1 MSGSDYTTTPNL
13 GLFMPNYDMDDGQ
26 WGFHLNTNAQVLDA
40 AIGSATP
47 GPWLPL
53 AGGALS
59 GLLTLSGPPT
69 AALHAATK
77 AYVDAAPPV
86 GGPFLPLA
94 GGTVTGATIFSGS
107 VRHNSTVGFN
117 NTAPIARPTVSGLKG
132 SNAALG
138 SLLAALVAYGLITD
152 TTGT

>member
-26 WGFHLNTNAQVLDA
+26 WGFHLNQNATKLDA

-53 AGGALS
+53 SGGA
-59 GLLTLSGPPT
+59 
-69 AALHAATK
+69 
-77 AYVDAAPPV
+77 
-86 GGPFLPLA
+86 
-94 GGTVTGATIFSGS
+94 VTGATIFSGS

-117 NTAPIARPTVSGLKG
+117 NTAPIAKPTVSGLKG